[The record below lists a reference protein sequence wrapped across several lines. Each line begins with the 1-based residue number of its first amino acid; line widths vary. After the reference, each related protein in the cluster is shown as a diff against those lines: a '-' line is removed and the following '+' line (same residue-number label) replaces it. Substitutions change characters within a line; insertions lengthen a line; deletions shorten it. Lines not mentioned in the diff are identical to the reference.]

1 MTKAEIKEALKQG
14 HKNLGLSE
22 EAFDGVAALGETI
35 GITEEQL
42 ANFVAGA
49 KPTLVGFQSKEDKI
63 RTLTKNEPTPN
74 PTPTPEPTPTPT
86 PTPTQ
91 GFSKEDLAQAIAS
104 AVASAVQP
112 LQEKINGFEQT
123 KATEDTVAS
132 VRASIGAMKIAKLY
146 APDLDIALKSAL
158 KVYNAGGCKM
168 SAIELESEVTTTFN
182 EIMSSRGV
190 DPVAA
195 MQGDNQ
201 GEDDDAVFEAELAA
215 ERKRKVDQ
223 GLISE

>member
-22 EAFDGVAALGETI
+22 EAFDGVATLGETI

-74 PTPTPEPTPTPT
+74 PTPTPEPTPTST

-91 GFSKEDLAQAIAS
+91 GFSKEDLAEAIAS

-123 KATEDTVAS
+123 KTTEDTVAS

-223 GLISE
+223 GLINE

>member
-1 MTKAEIKEALKQG
+1 MIKAEIKEALKQG

-22 EAFDGVAALGETI
+22 EAFDWVAALGETI
-35 GITEEQL
+35 RITEEQL

-123 KATEDTVAS
+123 KTTESVVATVKTN
-132 VRASIGAMKIAKLY
+132 IGAMTVSKAYK
-146 APDLDIALKSAL
+146 ADMDEALENAL
-158 KVYNAGGCKM
+158 EQFEAGGKTLT
-168 SAIELESEVTTTFN
+168 AEQLEAVVMTKFN
-182 EIMSSRGV
+182 RAVGRRGG
-190 DPVAA
+190 DGVAA